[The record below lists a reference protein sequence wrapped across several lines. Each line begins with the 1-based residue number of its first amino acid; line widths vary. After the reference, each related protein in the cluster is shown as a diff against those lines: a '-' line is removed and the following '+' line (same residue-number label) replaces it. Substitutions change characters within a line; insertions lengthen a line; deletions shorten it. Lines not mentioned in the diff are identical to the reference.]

1 MLRRAR
7 ICMVVGP
14 FGVGC
19 LSVRSEPI
27 ATSRHGSMP
36 SLLAHPDYT
45 RERVRQVARRVAAL
59 VYADARA
66 PERLQIAG
74 PVDRI
79 AASEAAALD
88 FRDAEPGMA
97 LGPLWATWW
106 LAVEGRVPPEGE
118 GEQVNLLLVTTSEA
132 TLWLEGEP
140 VQGLV
145 SGGAYVRPDAMLV
158 SRAGGG
164 PPLSGRGG
172 I

>member
-1 MLRRAR
+1 MLMRAR

-59 VYADARA
+59 VHADARA
-66 PERLQIAG
+66 PERLRIAG
-74 PVDRI
+74 PLDRI

-88 FRDAEPGMA
+88 YRDAEPGGMA

-106 LAVEGRVPPEGE
+106 LAVDGRVPAEWE
-118 GEQVNLLLVTTSEA
+118 GEQVDLLLVTNSEA
-132 TLWLEGEP
+132 TLWLDGEP
-140 VQGLV
+140 GQGLG
-145 SGGAYVRPDAMLV
+145 SGGADVCPH
-158 SRAGGG
+158 
-164 PPLSGRGG
+164 
-172 I
+172 

>member
-14 FGVGC
+14 SVRGC

-45 RERVRQVARRVAAL
+45 RERVRQVTRRVAAL
-59 VYADARA
+59 VHADARA
-66 PERLQIAG
+66 PERLRIAG
-74 PVDRI
+74 PVGRI

-106 LAVEGRVPPEGE
+106 LAVEGRVPAE
-118 GEQVNLLLVTTSEA
+118 
-132 TLWLEGEP
+132 W
-140 VQGLV
+140 
-145 SGGAYVRPDAMLV
+145 GGAAC
-158 SRAGGG
+158 
-164 PPLSGRGG
+164 GRGG
-172 I
+172 GASRSICCWSQPPRRRCGSTASRCRGWSAAARTFVPT